1 MERII
6 FLSVTMVQEDVIIQ
20 ISQRLR
26 DMCTEKRV
34 TLQQLADAAGITK
47 GVLSQIENCRTISS
61 LNVLISLI
69 KGLEI
74 ILDEFFSSIYV
85 RDGQQKVIV
94 RKKEN

>member
-1 MERII
+1 
-6 FLSVTMVQEDVIIQ
+6 MVQEDVIIQ

>member
-1 MERII
+1 
-6 FLSVTMVQEDVIIQ
+6 MVQEDVIIQ

-47 GVLSQIENCRTISS
+47 GVLSQIENSRTISS